1 MSEPISTIEQLVAAR
16 QARGLGSDDMLRVL
30 KIAPRQLESL
40 EHGDWA
46 ALPGTPFVR
55 GVLRAYARAL
65 EVDITPLLDTVG
77 GRVQP
82 NELKPAGPLDEPL
95 RSRGMLGFGSGG
107 SGHRL
112 VWVGLVLLGV
122 LAFALFFGRGAEFA
136 AIPSWFEK
144 RGESSESDAAS
155 ARPEAGTT
163 GGSKVETISLPG
175 ATTSTGASS
184 TGPDSGAGSAPAA
197 GLPGAQAAGSQAAG
211 SQSAGS
217 QAAGAQAGSGPVAG
231 AAIAVGGMGP
241 GGAAAASSGA
251 GMPGAATGATPA
263 TPAVLAA
270 AGGLRLSFAGESWVD
285 VKQSD
290 GKVLLSGLQRA
301 ATAQTLNPTGPVTL
315 VIGNAAGVTLEVA
328 GKPVDLKPHI
338 RGSIARLTL
347 P

>member
-251 GMPGAATGATPA
+251 GM
-263 TPAVLAA
+263 
-270 AGGLRLSFAGESWVD
+270 RLSFAGESWVD

>member
-16 QARGLGSDDMLRVL
+16 QARGVSGEDMLRVL
-30 KIAPRQLESL
+30 KIAPRQLEAL
-40 EHGDWA
+40 ERGDWS

-55 GVLRAYARAL
+55 GVLRAYARSL
-65 EVDITPLLDTVG
+65 EVDVAPLLDTVG

-122 LAFALFFGRGAEFA
+122 LAFALFFGRGTDFD
-136 AIPSWFEK
+136 AIPSWFDK
-144 RGESSESDAAS
+144 RAAATDDATAV
-155 ARPEAGTT
+155 RPEAGATP
-163 GGSKVETISLPG
+163 GSTVETIALPG
-175 ATTSTGASS
+175 TASTAGAEPATGAAGASGS
-184 TGPDSGAGSAPAA
+184 AAAASAAASVPPAGAGAGANPAPPAPAA
-197 GLPGAQAAGSQAAG
+197 APGAD
-211 SQSAGS
+211 
-217 QAAGAQAGSGPVAG
+217 G
-231 AAIAVGGMGP
+231 AAASAS
-241 GGAAAASSGA
+241 GAAAA
-251 GMPGAATGATPA
+251 TGAPA
-263 TPAVLAA
+263 GQG

-285 VKQSD
+285 VKQAD

-301 ATAQTLNPTGPVTL
+301 STAQTLNPTGSVTL
-315 VIGNAAGVTLEVA
+315 VIGNASGVTVEFA

>member
-16 QARGLGSDDMLRVL
+16 QARGVSAEDMLRVL
-30 KIAPRQLESL
+30 KIAPRQLEAL
-40 EHGDWA
+40 ERGDWS

-65 EVDITPLLDTVG
+65 EVDVAPLLDTVG

-122 LAFALFFGRGAEFA
+122 LAFALFFGRGTDFD
-136 AIPSWFEK
+136 AIPSWFDK
-144 RGESSESDAAS
+144 RTAATDEATA
-155 ARPEAGTT
+155 ARPEAGATP
-163 GGSKVETISLPG
+163 GSTVETIALPG
-175 ATTSTGASS
+175 TASTAGQSAEPAAGATGASS
-184 TGPDSGAGSAPAA
+184 GSAAATSAATSVPPAGAGAGANPAPPAA
-197 GLPGAQAAGSQAAG
+197 APGAAPGADGAAA
-211 SQSAGS
+211 SASG
-217 QAAGAQAGSGPVAG
+217 AAGAAG
-231 AAIAVGGMGP
+231 AP
-241 GGAAAASSGA
+241 A
-251 GMPGAATGATPA
+251 GQG
-263 TPAVLAA
+263 

-285 VKQSD
+285 IKQAD
-290 GKVLLSGLQRA
+290 VKVLLSGLQRA
-301 ATAQTLNPTGPVTL
+301 STAQTLNPTGSVTL
-315 VIGNAAGVTLEVA
+315 VIGNASGVTVEFA